1 MVRCASRFVGQA
13 VFFDAGKPQGAG
25 YAGGAAERVALIQGV
40 ESKQSGQGIAGDAA
54 PKRSCAEGLLCFGD
68 DAGNEQPQ
76 ISIGTAMEG
85 IALRD
90 VPGDHIAVPVQIAD
104 GHQCEL
110 WVVGSPSGRIY
121 LLTFARESVEIDSG
135 CSCFSAWKNIYA
147 LFGYCKGTHPKSP
160 IFHVYQICSV
170 IYCTVLKL
178 RIQDCDTF
186 AVIYFSIQSARPAYW
201 TVVFLY
207 CNMKNHLA
215 YIQMTEYNIW

>member
-76 ISIGTAMEG
+76 ISIGAAMEG

-104 GHQCEL
+104 DDQRGLRTVRGAQ
-110 WVVGSPSGRIY
+110 
-121 LLTFARESVEIDSG
+121 LLKQLFADLFKRVEIDD
-135 CSCFSAWKNIYA
+135 
-147 LFGYCKGTHPKSP
+147 GTR
-160 IFHVYQICSV
+160 
-170 IYCTVLKL
+170 L
-178 RIQDCDTF
+178 RR
-186 AVIYFSIQSARPAYW
+186 ARPY
-201 TVVFLY
+201 THCFVL
-207 CNMKNHLA
+207 
-215 YIQMTEYNIW
+215 Q

>member
-1 MVRCASRFVGQA
+1 MVRSASRFVGQA

-76 ISIGTAMEG
+76 ISIGAAMEG

-104 GHQCEL
+104 DDQRGLRTVRGAQ
-110 WVVGSPSGRIY
+110 
-121 LLTFARESVEIDSG
+121 LLKQLFADLFKRVEIDD
-135 CSCFSAWKNIYA
+135 
-147 LFGYCKGTHPKSP
+147 GTR
-160 IFHVYQICSV
+160 
-170 IYCTVLKL
+170 L
-178 RIQDCDTF
+178 RR
-186 AVIYFSIQSARPAYW
+186 ARPY
-201 TVVFLY
+201 THCFVL
-207 CNMKNHLA
+207 
-215 YIQMTEYNIW
+215 Q

>member
-76 ISIGTAMEG
+76 ISIGAAMEG

-104 GHQCEL
+104 DDQRGLRTVRGAQ
-110 WVVGSPSGRIY
+110 
-121 LLTFARESVEIDSG
+121 LLKQLFADLFKRVEIDDG
-135 CSCFSAWKNIYA
+135 TRLCRARPYTHCF
-147 LFGYCKGTHPKSP
+147 
-160 IFHVYQICSV
+160 
-170 IYCTVLKL
+170 VLKSKFCHFAHL
-178 RIQDCDTF
+178 FSPCRIQL
-186 AVIYFSIQSARPAYW
+186 R
-201 TVVFLY
+201 
-207 CNMKNHLA
+207 
-215 YIQMTEYNIW
+215 

>member
-104 GHQCEL
+104 DDQRGLRTVRGAQ
-110 WVVGSPSGRIY
+110 
-121 LLTFARESVEIDSG
+121 LLKQLFADLFKRVEIDD
-135 CSCFSAWKNIYA
+135 
-147 LFGYCKGTHPKSP
+147 GTR
-160 IFHVYQICSV
+160 
-170 IYCTVLKL
+170 L
-178 RIQDCDTF
+178 RR
-186 AVIYFSIQSARPAYW
+186 ARPY
-201 TVVFLY
+201 THCFVL
-207 CNMKNHLA
+207 
-215 YIQMTEYNIW
+215 Q

>member
-1 MVRCASRFVGQA
+1 MVRCAPRFVGQA

-104 GHQCEL
+104 DDQRGLRTVRGAQ
-110 WVVGSPSGRIY
+110 
-121 LLTFARESVEIDSG
+121 LLKQLFADLFKRVEIDD
-135 CSCFSAWKNIYA
+135 
-147 LFGYCKGTHPKSP
+147 GTR
-160 IFHVYQICSV
+160 
-170 IYCTVLKL
+170 L
-178 RIQDCDTF
+178 RR
-186 AVIYFSIQSARPAYW
+186 ARPY
-201 TVVFLY
+201 THCFVL
-207 CNMKNHLA
+207 
-215 YIQMTEYNIW
+215 Q

>member
-104 GHQCEL
+104 DDQRGLRTVRGPQ
-110 WVVGSPSGRIY
+110 
-121 LLTFARESVEIDSG
+121 LLKQLFADLFKRVEIDD
-135 CSCFSAWKNIYA
+135 
-147 LFGYCKGTHPKSP
+147 GTR
-160 IFHVYQICSV
+160 
-170 IYCTVLKL
+170 L
-178 RIQDCDTF
+178 RR
-186 AVIYFSIQSARPAYW
+186 ARPY
-201 TVVFLY
+201 THCFVL
-207 CNMKNHLA
+207 
-215 YIQMTEYNIW
+215 Q

>member
-76 ISIGTAMEG
+76 ISIGAAMEG

-104 GHQCEL
+104 DDQRGLRTVRGPQ
-110 WVVGSPSGRIY
+110 
-121 LLTFARESVEIDSG
+121 LLKQLFADLFKRVEIDD
-135 CSCFSAWKNIYA
+135 
-147 LFGYCKGTHPKSP
+147 GTR
-160 IFHVYQICSV
+160 
-170 IYCTVLKL
+170 L
-178 RIQDCDTF
+178 RR
-186 AVIYFSIQSARPAYW
+186 ARPY
-201 TVVFLY
+201 THCFVL
-207 CNMKNHLA
+207 
-215 YIQMTEYNIW
+215 Q